1 MQGKFVSES
10 ALDNQRQAVRPEHL
24 NDHGTVFGGH
34 VMSLV
39 DVTAAMAARRHAGR
53 PCVTASIDSLHFI
66 SPIYLKEDIVL
77 YAAVNRAWKTSLE
90 VGVKIFAENPYNGER
105 RHVASAYLTFVAL
118 DENNHPTAVPPLTP
132 NTPVEHHRYEEA
144 DRRRAVRLEL
154 RKRKQ

>member
-1 MQGKFVSES
+1 MRGKLVSES
-10 ALDNQRQAVRPEHL
+10 ALDNQRQAVRPEDL
-24 NDHGTVFGGH
+24 NDQGTVFGGH
-34 VMSLV
+34 VMSLT

-118 DENNHPTAVPPLTP
+118 DENNRPTAVPPLIPDTYA
-132 NTPVEHHRYEEA
+132 EHRRYEEA
-144 DRRRAVRLEL
+144 DQRRAVRLEL

>member
-1 MQGKFVSES
+1 MQGKLVAES
-10 ALDNQRQAVRPEHL
+10 ALDNQRQAVRPEDL
-24 NDHGTVFGGH
+24 NDQGTVFGGH
-34 VMSLV
+34 VMSLA

-77 YAAVNRAWKTSLE
+77 YAAVNRTWKTSLE

-118 DENNHPTAVPPLTP
+118 DENNRPTAVPPLIPET
-132 NTPVEHHRYEEA
+132 EEERRRYEEA
-144 DRRRAVRLEL
+144 DQRRAVRLKL
-154 RKRKQ
+154 RK